1 MFGSCVGKRW
11 TVVALHF
18 VSFAELELCVPEFSF
33 LYDFGLGL
41 ATRDTDIRC
50 WR

>member
-18 VSFAELELCVPEFSF
+18 VSFAELELYVPEFSS